1 MPLAGYIIAGLA
13 VGLAVLMALSWILAR
28 RAINKIEARFPPRA
42 EFIAIDGV
50 RLHLRQTGPAHGS
63 AILVL
68 HGAASNLEEPHLA
81 LGDTFSGERVLWL
94 DRPGLGWSERPAG
107 PWSPERE
114 AKLIARLLE
123 TLEVGPVTVSGHSW
137 GGAIALRLAM
147 DYPDRV
153 DSVVLIAPA
162 LSAWIGDAAWFN
174 AASFWPILGPLITHV
189 IVPLIGEGQ
198 ARSGAVSAFHPE
210 ELPDDYLEQSALP
223 LLLRPSTWRANA
235 RDMMEVN
242 HHLEVQE
249 DRYEDTH
256 QPTMIINA
264 RADTVLWAHRHGG
277 MVSQRMPRA
286 TLQWVSG
293 AGHNLHHHHPAIILE
308 AVHKVREQARDLARN
323 TVMTGP
329 AA

>member
-1 MPLAGYIIAGLA
+1 MTLSGYILAGLA
-13 VGLAVLMALSWILAR
+13 VGLATLIVVFWILAK
-28 RAINKIEARFPPRA
+28 RAIATIEARFPPGA
-42 EFIAIDGV
+42 DFITVDGV
-50 RLHLRQTGPAHGS
+50 RLHLRQTGPTDGPAV
-63 AILVL
+63 LVL
-68 HGAASNLEEPHLA
+68 HGAASNLEEAHLA
-81 LGDTFSGERVLWL
+81 LAETFAGERVIWL
-94 DRPGLGWSERPAG
+94 DRPGLGWSERAAG

-123 TLEVGPVTVSGHSW
+123 TLEVGPVTVIGHSW

-308 AVHKVREQARDLARN
+308 AVHKVREQARDVAGN
-323 TVMTGP
+323 AVMTGP

>member
-1 MPLAGYIIAGLA
+1 MTLAGYIAAGIAVCLTTLIA
-13 VGLAVLMALSWILAR
+13 ITLILAR
-28 RAINKIEARFPPRA
+28 RAIIAIEARFPPKA
-42 EFIAIDGV
+42 DFITVDGV
-50 RLHLRQTGPAHGS
+50 RLHVRQTGPGDGPAT
-63 AILVL
+63 LVL

-81 LGDTFSGERVLWL
+81 LAETFASERVIWL
-94 DRPGLGWSERPAG
+94 DRPGLGWSERPDGA
-107 PWSPERE
+107 WSPERE
-114 AKLIARLLE
+114 ARLIARLLE
-123 TLEVGPVTVSGHSW
+123 TLEVGPVTVIGHSW

-147 DYPDRV
+147 DHPDRV
-153 DSVVLIAPA
+153 DSVVLVAPA

-174 AASFWPILGPLITHV
+174 AASFWPILGPVIMHV

-198 ARSGAVSAFHPE
+198 ARSGAVTAFHPE
-210 ELPDDYLEQSALP
+210 PLPDNYVEDSALP

-242 HHLEVQE
+242 RHLEVQE
-249 DRYEDTH
+249 DRYEVTH
-256 QPTMIINA
+256 QPTAIINA

-286 TLQWVSG
+286 SLHWVSG

-308 AVHKVREQARDLARN
+308 AVHNVRTQARDTAGN